1 MGGDTILE
9 VRGVQAR
16 GGLPLDFTVERGEAV
31 AMCSPGGTGK
41 RWMLRVAAGL
51 RDARPGSVRSAATK
65 VAYVFS
71 SGGLIAN
78 LSAIDNIVLPL
89 RFAGVPAATAE
100 ASANEVL
107 AGLGLAKVAR
117 QRPATLADEAKQL
130 VQWARAMA
138 IGAEFLF
145 LEEPFRQLSP
155 DTTDELAAWLRG
167 ELSSGRVSVLMTCTK
182 PEEGACIGARPVP
195 MPRGA

>member
-1 MGGDTILE
+1 MSVDAILQ

-16 GGLPLDFTVERGEAV
+16 GGLPLDFHVERGEAV
-31 AMCSPGGTGK
+31 AICSPGGTGK

-51 RDARPGSVRSAATK
+51 RDARPGSVRSTAAK

-78 LSAIDNIVLPL
+78 LSAIDNIVVPL
-89 RFAGVPAATAE
+89 RFAGVSTASAV

-107 AGLGLAKVAR
+107 SGLGLANVAK

-138 IGAEFLF
+138 LGAELLF
-145 LEEPFRQLSP
+145 LEEPFRQLTP
-155 DTTDELAAWLRG
+155 ETTDELTTWLRG
-167 ELSSGRVSVLMTCTK
+167 ELASRRVSVLMTCTK
-182 PEEGACIGARPVP
+182 PDEGACVGARLVA
-195 MPRGA
+195 MPRVA